1 MKETNGGLES
11 LALVLII
18 APDPITTIIG
28 LGILAYARCVP
39 KSSPSNIP
47 RRIQNKFSDMYSY
60 KVHMTNGKRLTY
72 QLNVKREG
80 QLPASQVNANK
91 LYSDSVAW
99 NKYRQ
104 SVIRDARA
112 KKSVLTGQQRP
123 GVLNRPNVMNHTRLV
138 EP

>member
-1 MKETNGGLES
+1 
-11 LALVLII
+11 
-18 APDPITTIIG
+18 
-28 LGILAYARCVP
+28 
-39 KSSPSNIP
+39 
-47 RRIQNKFSDMYSY
+47 
-60 KVHMTNGKRLTY
+60 
-72 QLNVKREG
+72 
-80 QLPASQVNANK
+80 VNANK

-123 GVLNRPNVMNHTRLV
+123 GVLNSPNVMNHTRLV

>member
-1 MKETNGGLES
+1 
-11 LALVLII
+11 
-18 APDPITTIIG
+18 
-28 LGILAYARCVP
+28 
-39 KSSPSNIP
+39 
-47 RRIQNKFSDMYSY
+47 
-60 KVHMTNGKRLTY
+60 
-72 QLNVKREG
+72 LNVKREG